1 MNRMMRHAVAI
12 AGAVAMLGTA
22 GLAQAESAPGEKAQ
36 PADPNRKICKTQKAT
51 GSRLAKRKICLTS
64 VEWARAREDA
74 DTSLRQQR
82 PQYRCEPGA
91 GGGVVC

>member
-1 MNRMMRHAVAI
+1 MSRMMRRAAAVAI
-12 AGAVAMLGTA
+12 AVAMLGTA
-22 GLAQAESAPGEKAQ
+22 GLAQAQSAAGEKG

-74 DTSLRQQR
+74 ETSLRQQR
-82 PQYRCEPGA
+82 PQYRCEMGP